1 MPLSTSEQVNATAEA
16 LLGGFQAAFG
26 KHPGYRPAHSK
37 GTLVTGTF
45 TPTTEAAKLS
55 KAQHFNSPTS
65 ITVRFSNSTG
75 IPVIPDTDPNASPR
89 GLGLR
94 FNLGGRQHTDI
105 ITHSTPFFPVKTG
118 EDFLGFLGALGA
130 NAAYKGE
137 SPTPL
142 ETFLGAHPETLAFIQ
157 APKPTAESF
166 VGLSYFGVN
175 AFKLIAA
182 DGTVT
187 TVRYQIHPTV
197 GTKELS
203 AEELG
208 TKSPNF
214 LFEELPER
222 LAPGPVELKLVVQIA
237 EEGDP
242 TNDATVHWPESRGV
256 VELGTLKL
264 EAIEPEPKNAEDQKY
279 IIYDPIPRV
288 DGVEPSDDPLLD
300 VRASLYLISG
310 RERRAA
316 PELQI
321 NL

>member
-1 MPLSTSEQVNATAEA
+1 MPLSTSDQVNTTAGA
-16 LLGGFQAAFG
+16 LVGALQGAFG
-26 KHPGYRPAHSK
+26 KHPGYRPAHAK
-37 GTLVTGTF
+37 GTLVTGIF
-45 TPTTEAAKLS
+45 TPTAEAAKLS
-55 KAQHFNSPTS
+55 KAQHFNSPTP

-89 GLGLR
+89 GLGIR
-94 FNLGGRQHTDI
+94 FNLGGRKHTDI

-118 EDFLGFLGALGA
+118 EDFLAFLGALGA
-130 NAAYKGE
+130 NAAYTGE

-142 ETFLGAHPETLAFIQ
+142 ETFLGSHPETLAFIQ

-175 AFKLIAA
+175 AFKFVAT

-187 TVRYQIHPTV
+187 TIRYQVHPTV
-197 GTKELS
+197 GTEVLS
-203 AEELG
+203 AEALKE
-208 TKSPNF
+208 KSPNF
-214 LFEELPER
+214 LFEELPGR
-222 LAPGPVELKLVVQIA
+222 LASGPVELKLVAQIA

-242 TNDATVHWPESRGV
+242 THDATVHWPESRKI

-264 EAIEPEPKNAEDQKY
+264 EELEQEPKNSEDQKY
-279 IIYDPIPRV
+279 IIYDPVPRV
-288 DGVEPSDDPLLD
+288 DGVESTDDPLLD
-300 VRASLYLISG
+300 MRASIYLISG

-321 NL
+321 